1 MGKGSGEG
9 FAQAEEALHEEARD
23 TAGLDDFGDPS
34 YLEGLRALL
43 QSLDENDNLS
53 AMGRAIMRG
62 TVVSILATRLRSEQ
76 RLKEH
81 SALGE
86 VEIRRPIVITGL
98 VRTGSTALH
107 YLMGQDPG
115 LQKLEYWLCAQ
126 PQPRPPRSEWK
137 EHPDYQASEQELAFL
152 YKVTPD
158 LMAVHEMYADWPEE
172 CRHILAQN
180 FTDDRFESSAALPS
194 YVDWYHGTSHQE
206 TYRRH
211 RKLVQ
216 LIGSTDPGRRW
227 LFKYPVHLRQLPSL
241 FEVYPDACI
250 VQTHRDPRTVMASY
264 TSFIAKIRA
273 VHEEVV
279 DPEAIAREQTES
291 WGRAADAGLEA
302 RKLRGPE
309 QFFDLHFRDFMSD
322 PIGSVKRIYD
332 HFDQELSAEGE
343 QRLQAWQDAHPQGK
357 HGKHDYEKKDIGV
370 GEKQILDRF
379 AGYMEHFGFEV

>member
-1 MGKGSGEG
+1 MADESGAG
-9 FAQAEEALHEEARD
+9 FAASEEALHDEARAK
-23 TAGLDDFGDPS
+23 AGLDDFGDPS

-43 QSLDENDNLS
+43 ASLDENDNLS

-62 TVVSILATRLRSEQ
+62 TIASILETRLRSEQ
-76 RLKEH
+76 QLKDH
-81 SALGE
+81 PE
-86 VEIRRPIVITGL
+86 VSGNEVRRPIVITGL

-126 PQPRPPRSEWK
+126 PQPRPPRGEWE
-137 EHPDYQASEQELAFL
+137 EHPDFQASKKELEFL
-152 YKVTPD
+152 YTATPD
-158 LMAVHEMYADWPEE
+158 LMSVHEMYADWPEE
-172 CRHILAQN
+172 CRHILSQS
-180 FTDDRFESSAALPS
+180 FTDDRFETSAALGS
-194 YVDWYHGTSHQE
+194 YMDWYHGTPHPE

-211 RKLVQ
+211 KQLVQ
-216 LIGSTDPGRRW
+216 LIGSTDPERRW

-264 TSFIAKIRA
+264 TSFIAKIRR

-279 DPEAIAREQTES
+279 DPEAIAKEQTES

-309 QFFDLHFRDFMSD
+309 QFYDLHFRDFMAD
-322 PIGSVKRIYD
+322 PIGSVKRIYE
-332 HFDQELSAEGE
+332 HFDQELSLEGE
-343 QRLQAWQDAHPQGK
+343 KRLQEWQAAHPQAK
-357 HGKHDYEKKDIGV
+357 HGKHDYQKKEFGV
-370 GEKQILDRF
+370 GEQEIVDRF
-379 AGYMEHFGFEV
+379 AGYMEHFGLEV